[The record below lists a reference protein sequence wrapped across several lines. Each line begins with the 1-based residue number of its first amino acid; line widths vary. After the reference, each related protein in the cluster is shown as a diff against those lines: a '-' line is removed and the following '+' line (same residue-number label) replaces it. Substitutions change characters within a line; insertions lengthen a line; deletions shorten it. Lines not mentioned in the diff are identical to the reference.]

1 MDEEGFDFQ
10 EWVWEFIRQS
20 FNKISKDYEENMKRH
35 YLKKMIMMSEKRFT
49 YTVDDRGFYTIN
61 DNVTGEK
68 AVMVNDF
75 LKWLNGLNDENEQ
88 LKHWNKCLAEKRHN
102 EKEIGRAHV

>member
-1 MDEEGFDFQ
+1 
-10 EWVWEFIRQS
+10 
-20 FNKISKDYEENMKRH
+20 
-35 YLKKMIMMSEKRFT
+35 MSEKRFT

-88 LKHWNKCLAEKRHN
+88 LRQELIQEMKLHQETEEELQEYKSFMGL
-102 EKEIGRAHV
+102 G